1 MYDGRSCLLHAWLA
15 IPLVTRHSY
24 DMAECGCRDDVETLE
39 RRTLWVL
46 LAINGAMFLAEAI
59 TGWLAESTGL
69 LADSLDMLADAMVYG
84 TALYAVGTST
94 ALKHRA
100 AYFSG
105 WIQIAL
111 GIGVFVEV
119 IRRLVLG
126 SEPVSVLMI
135 VIGFFAFVANVT
147 CLLLLAKHR
156 SGDIHMRASWIFS
169 TNDVIANVGVIVS
182 GLLVMWSG
190 SRIPDLVIGAIVSV
204 VVFRGGCLILK
215 EASRPR
221 E

>member
-1 MYDGRSCLLHAWLA
+1 
-15 IPLVTRHSY
+15 
-24 DMAECGCRDDVETLE
+24 MAECGCRNDVEVLE
-39 RRTLWVL
+39 RKTLWIL
-46 LAINGAMFLAEAI
+46 LAINGVMFLAEAI

-69 LADSLDMLADAMVYG
+69 LSDSLDMLADAMVYG
-84 TALYAVGTST
+84 TALYAAGRSA
-94 ALKHRA
+94 ALKRGA
-100 AYFSG
+100 AISSG

-111 GIGVFVEV
+111 GICVMVEV

-126 SEPVSVLMI
+126 SEPVSILMV
-135 VIGFFAFVANVT
+135 VIGSCALVANVT

-156 SGDIHMRASWIFS
+156 FGEVHMRASWIFS
-169 TNDVIANVGVIVS
+169 TNDVIANAGVIVS

-204 VVFRGGCLILK
+204 IVIRGGCLILK
-215 EASRPR
+215 EASHPG